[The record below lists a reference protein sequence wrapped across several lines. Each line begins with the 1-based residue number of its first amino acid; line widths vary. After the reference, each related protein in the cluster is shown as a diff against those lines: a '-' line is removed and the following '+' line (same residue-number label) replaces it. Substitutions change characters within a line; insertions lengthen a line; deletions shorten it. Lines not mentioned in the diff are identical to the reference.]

1 MERIIG
7 TVGVDAGLLWIG
19 DPCYV
24 LGEDASHGVK
34 QWTEFCDMLTSEDV
48 QEPLGDGI
56 GLCVATLY
64 GDGTYPVYGTY
75 NARGELTGFRVDFA
89 GEEDADDLDDMFELM
104 DGDGP
109 N

>member
-34 QWTEFCDMLTSEDV
+34 EWSEFCDKLNHSEDV

-56 GLCVATLY
+56 GLAVATLY

-75 NARGELTGFRVDFA
+75 NARGELTGFRVDFDPNDMD
-89 GEEDADDLDDMFELM
+89 EESDDWGHRYEDED
-104 DGDGP
+104 
-109 N
+109 